1 LKFIS
6 LDANN
11 RDDSR
16 AYQTAR
22 AEKAKTLRSVVPSAA
37 SYEST
42 AARKITGR
50 LYQTKLRSN
59 MADESKEHGNES
71 PKTVGLNIRLNPVED
86 SDRPVLANFTR
97 LNGAPGMVF
106 VDFGFLEPAALS
118 ALSRLAQSGG
128 KIPETLTGNLA
139 VRVALGYDTLIALH
153 DQLAEVVAGL
163 KAQQAAKASPAKKD
177 VSH

>member
-1 LKFIS
+1 
-6 LDANN
+6 
-11 RDDSR
+11 
-16 AYQTAR
+16 
-22 AEKAKTLRSVVPSAA
+22 
-37 SYEST
+37 
-42 AARKITGR
+42 
-50 LYQTKLRSN
+50 

-86 SDRPVLANFTR
+86 SARPVLANFTR

-163 KAQQAAKASPAKKD
+163 KAQQAAKASPAKKH